1 MELEYLK
8 EVWKVAADIEAF
20 PAGEKK
26 ALLNVGAGAPSQS
39 VVSKMKRNLL
49 YELLTVLVCV
59 TIIAVFYFIAF
70 GGRLKEVSWAYM
82 LLALIFI
89 SYYYKKNKLLKSM
102 QCPACRVKYN
112 LSLQLTTLEKYV
124 RLYLIVGTFMAPAVM
139 LFFYAL
145 LHYKRISVFYSSYEI
160 RNAAGFTLLY
170 LLVTAIFTIIFYFF
184 NRWYI
189 NRLYGRYIQKL
200 KDLLLEME
208 E

>member
-8 EVWKVAADIEAF
+8 EVWKAASDIEAF
-20 PAGEKK
+20 PAGKK
-26 ALLNVGAGAPSQS
+26 RQLLNVGARSQS

-49 YELLTVLVCV
+49 YELLIVLVCATV
-59 TIIAVFYFIAF
+59 IAVFYFIAF

-102 QCPACRVKYN
+102 QCTTCRVKYN
-112 LSLQLTTLEKYV
+112 LSLQLTMLEKYV
-124 RLYLIVGTFMAPAVM
+124 RLYLIAGTFIAPAVM

-145 LHYKRISVFYSSYEI
+145 LHYKHISVFYSSYEI

-170 LLVTAIFTIIFYFF
+170 LLVTAIFTFIFYFF